1 MTSADKQFW
10 KHEFG
15 DSLVGYDFADR
26 EVRFGSHG
34 QSGSQYGWNR
44 DHILPLSQGGKDN
57 LANQQITNMATNAE
71 RTDKLTFWIDG
82 TLYQVKKVSHLN
94 DDDTFNYPYIDNEK
108 KYCIVVM
115 DEQEYEEEGYDFD
128 PWDDDD

>member
-15 DSLVGYDFADR
+15 DSLVGYDFTGQ

-34 QSGSQYGWNR
+34 QSGSQYSWNK
-44 DHILPLSQGGKDN
+44 DHILPLSKGGKDN

-71 RTDKLTFWIDG
+71 RADKLTFWIDG
-82 TLYQVKKVSHLN
+82 TLYQVFKVSRFN
-94 DDDTFNYPYIDNEK
+94 DDEIPNDPYPYRDNEK
-108 KYCIVVM
+108 KYCIV
-115 DEQEYEEEGYDFD
+115 EIQEEEEEYYAWD
-128 PWDDDD
+128 PRDDDD

>member
-57 LANQQITNMATNAE
+57 LANQQITNIATNAE
-71 RTDKLTFWIDG
+71 RANKLSFWIDG
-82 TLYQVKKVSHLN
+82 ILYQVKKVSNLN

-108 KYCIVVM
+108 KYCIV
-115 DEQEYEEEGYDFD
+115 EIQEEEEVYYAWD
-128 PWDDDD
+128 PRDDDDD